1 MTRPNAL
8 LIMVSGPFRHG
19 SDDPEVWAGN
29 LRAMHEAALE
39 VHEKGHLPVIG
50 VDVALPLIGV
60 AGAQRY
66 DELMMPISLAL
77 AARCDAVLRI
87 GGPSRGADQ
96 EVQVFVNKGLP
107 VYRSVEDVPPA

>member
-1 MTRPNAL
+1 MNPPNAL

-19 SDDPEVWAGN
+19 SDDPEVWAAN
-29 LRAMHEAALE
+29 LRAMHEAVLE

-60 AGAQRY
+60 AGTQRY

-77 AARCDAVLRI
+77 AKRCDAVLRI

-96 EVQVFVNKGLP
+96 EVQVFVDKGLP
-107 VYRSVEDVPPA
+107 VYRSVQDVPPA